1 MTMQEPVPQSSSNA
15 TPSRRRS
22 RLLYVPLAVFL
33 AIAGLFLL
41 RLFSGDAS
49 LIPSALINRPAPDFA
64 LGAVEGL
71 EGVPGLSQADLAQ
84 GHVSV
89 VNFFASWCV
98 PCRQEHAVLMQLAAD
113 PALSRAG
120 LHLVGI
126 AYKDKSDNIRQFLA
140 QSGGN
145 PYAAI
150 GDDTKGRVGIDWGLY
165 GVPETYVVRGD
176 GTIAYK
182 FIGPLSDQTLRDTL
196 VPEIRK
202 AGLTLPSAQAVPPR

>member
-1 MTMQEPVPQSSSNA
+1 MQEPLPQS
-15 TPSRRRS
+15 TPGDHPARRRS
-22 RLLYVPLAVFL
+22 LLLYVPLAIFL

-49 LIPSALINRPAPDFA
+49 LIPSALINRPAPDFT
-64 LGAVEGL
+64 LGAVEGF
-71 EGVPGLSQADLAQ
+71 EGVPGLSRVDLAQ

-98 PCRQEHAVLMQLAAD
+98 PCRQEHPVLMQLAAD
-113 PALSRAG
+113 PALGRAG
-120 LHLVGI
+120 LRLVGI
-126 AYKDKSDNIRQFLA
+126 AYKDKPDNIRQFLA

-182 FIGPLSDQTLRDTL
+182 FIGPLSDETLRDTL

-202 AGLTLPSAQAVPPR
+202 AGLTLPSAEAAPSR